1 MAALN
6 PPPLFKKIVP
16 YLKRAEEVS
25 RDKDTDEGAEV
36 RFD

>member
-25 RDKDTDEGAEV
+25 RHKEAGLGGGNDY
-36 RFD
+36 